1 MKKQLLIL
9 SSLVIAGSSFSQIL
23 LNEAFESG
31 LPGSW
36 SKTTLAT
43 DGGWKN
49 GAAAAL
55 SSANY
60 TFSTTNAT
68 KFMGTND
75 DACNCNKSADR
86 LVSPSLDFTNPGNYR
101 LSTDIYFQKG
111 TYQGKTEVGT
121 IEISTNGGTT
131 WTVLRN
137 LTAAADWRTES
148 IDLSSYA
155 GNSDVKISFLYND
168 GTGWLF
174 GMGVDNVSVFIPQ
187 PDDAKLASVSLNRYS
202 LINANN
208 TLSLSVNNNGSN
220 AITSLE
226 VSWND
231 GTAHTA
237 TIPVNIAAGASAN
250 VNHTNPV
257 HYPTANTHDID
268 VTITQVNGNVDPN
281 PNDNTG
287 STVITTLSQS
297 PVKKVIIEEG
307 TGTWCQWCPRG
318 AVAMDYMEATYPDRF
333 IGIAVHNGDPM
344 TVSAYD
350 NGADFGGYPSA
361 NVDRSML
368 DVGVSQASFVSY
380 YNERKDLVVPAAVAG
395 TAAASGSA
403 ITVDVNATFYSNFP
417 AANYRLGVIVV
428 EDGVTGTGSGYNQV
442 NAYAGGGNGAMGGY
456 ENLPNPV
463 PAAQMVYNHVG
474 RALLGGYSGQAGSV
488 PTSITDGQVVNYSF
502 TYNVPATSNI
512 NNMHGVAVLIDNATG
527 EIINANKINFSNN
540 GGLGVKDVEAIDMTV
555 FPNPASDKLT
565 VGFEAKGGSYMV
577 EITDLQGRIVVS
589 ESFTNLS
596 GSQAIELNTT
606 NLKTGNYLISV
617 AQEGA
622 SFTKMISIK

>member
-9 SSLVIAGSSFSQIL
+9 SSLLIAGNSFSQVL

-31 LPGSW
+31 LPETW
-36 SKTTLAT
+36 SITTLAT
-43 DGGWKN
+43 DDGWKN

-60 TFSTTNAT
+60 PFSTTNAT

-86 LVSPSLDFTNPGNYR
+86 LVSPSMDFTTPGSYR
-101 LSTDIYFQKG
+101 LSTDIHFQKG
-111 TYQGKTEVGT
+111 TYQGKTEIGT
-121 IEISTNGGTT
+121 IEISTDGGGT

-148 IDLSSYA
+148 IDLSTYA
-155 GNSDVKISFLYND
+155 GNGDVKISFLYND

-187 PDDAKLASVSLNRYS
+187 PDDAKLVSTTLNRYS
-202 LINANN
+202 LINTNN

-250 VNHTNPV
+250 VNHTAPV
-257 HYPTANTHDID
+257 NYPTANTYDID
-268 VTITQVNGNVDPN
+268 VVITQVNGNADPN

-287 STVITTLSQS
+287 STIITTLSQS

-318 AVAMDYMEATYPDRF
+318 AVAMDYMETTYPDRF

-350 NGADFGGYPSA
+350 NGANFGGYPSA

-380 YNERKDLVVPAAVAG
+380 YNARKDLVVPVAVAG
-395 TAAASGSA
+395 TATTSGSA
-403 ITVDVNATFYSNFP
+403 VTIDVNATFYSNFP
-417 AANYRLGVIVV
+417 TANYRLGVIVV

-442 NAYAGGGNGAMGGY
+442 NAYANNANGPMGGY
-456 ENLPNPV
+456 ESLPNPV

-474 RALLGGYSGQAGSV
+474 RALLGGYSGQSGSV

-512 NNMHGVAVLIDNATG
+512 NNMHGVAVVIDNATG
-527 EIINANKINFSNN
+527 EIMNANKINFSGN
-540 GGLGVKDVEAIDMTV
+540 GLGVKDVETIDMIV
-555 FPNPASDKLT
+555 FPNPASDKLN
-565 VGFEAKGGSYMV
+565 VGFEAKGGNYTI

-596 GSQAIELNTT
+596 GAQSIELNTSD
-606 NLKTGNYLISV
+606 LKTGNYLISV

>member
-1 MKKQLLIL
+1 
-9 SSLVIAGSSFSQIL
+9 
-23 LNEAFESG
+23 
-31 LPGSW
+31 
-36 SKTTLAT
+36 
-43 DGGWKN
+43 
-49 GAAAAL
+49 
-55 SSANY
+55 
-60 TFSTTNAT
+60 
-68 KFMGTND
+68 MGTND

-86 LVSPSLDFTNPGNYR
+86 LISPSMDFTSPGNYR
-101 LSTDIYFQKG
+101 LSADLYFQKG

-121 IEISTNGGTT
+121 IEISTDGGAT

-137 LTAAADWRTES
+137 LTAVEDWRVES
-148 IDLSSYA
+148 VDLSTYA

-174 GMGVDNVSVFIPQ
+174 GMGVDNVTVFIPQ
-187 PDDAKLASVSLNRYS
+187 PDDAKLVSTSVNRYS
-202 LINANN
+202 LINNNN
-208 TLSLSVNNNGSN
+208 TLSLNVNNNGSN

-250 VNHTNPV
+250 VNHTTPV
-257 HYPTANTHDID
+257 NYPTANTYDID
-268 VTITQVNGNVDPN
+268 VVISQVNGNADSN
-281 PNDNTG
+281 PSDNTG
-287 STVITTLSQS
+287 STIITTLSQS

-307 TGTWCQWCPRG
+307 TGTWCGWCPRG

-350 NGADFGGYPSA
+350 NGASFGGYPSA

-380 YNERKDLVVPAAVAG
+380 YNARKDLVVPVAVAG
-395 TAAASGSA
+395 TATASGSA
-403 ITVDVNATFYSNFP
+403 VTVDVNATFYSNFP
-417 AANYRLGVIVV
+417 SANYRLGVIVV

-442 NAYAGGGNGAMGGY
+442 NYYANNANGAMGGY
-456 ENLPNPV
+456 ESLPSPV

-474 RALLGGYSGQAGSV
+474 RALLGGYNGQSGSV

-502 TYNVPATSNI
+502 TYNVPSTSNI
-512 NNMHGVAVLIDNATG
+512 NNMHGVAVVIDNATG
-527 EIINANKINFSNN
+527 EIINANKIDFPAGNS
-540 GGLGVKDVEAIDMTV
+540 GLSVKDVETIDMTV
-555 FPNPASDKLT
+555 FPNPASEKLN
-565 VGFEAKGGSYMV
+565 VGFEAKGGNYTI

-589 ESFTNLS
+589 EAFTNLS
-596 GSQAIELNTT
+596 GAQSIELNTSA
-606 NLKTGNYLISV
+606 LKTGNYLISV

-622 SFTKMISIK
+622 SFTKMIAIK